1 MHSYPPAST
10 RDWFQA
16 ACGHSKSMGAQVP
29 YRNGIV
35 QPTFP
40 PASPCL
46 QSQLTNLRLFDEEP
60 ANSAGHLY
68 LGYAGS
74 GLCPPLLSINYF
86 FSHLAQFSMCF
97 TLHFSHMR
105 LKLSLQ
111 PIWQSH
117 FIHLLTHTFPLLLM
131 LHPYP
136 LSSNYL
142 LFTLQEHY

>member
-1 MHSYPPAST
+1 MTWTLPHIEICRLFLPPSASGFHQPLAGALLSINAQLFPCIDKGLVPG
-10 RDWFQA
+10 RLWIP
-16 ACGHSKSMGAQVP
+16 KSTGAQVLYMKWHSTANP
-29 YRNGIV
+29 
-35 QPTFP
+35 FHP
-40 PASPCL
+40 PAPCL
-46 QSQLTNLRLFDEEP
+46 QSQLTNLRLFNEEP

-111 PIWQSH
+111 PI
-117 FIHLLTHTFPLLLM
+117 
-131 LHPYP
+131 
-136 LSSNYL
+136 
-142 LFTLQEHY
+142 